1 MASAQDTAS
10 PNARE
15 KILAGRVVA
24 GDVAAIDPFLDAAG
38 PPIWS
43 AVVLLEGDGPA
54 GEAAYLRVLD
64 ALKADDWRRLR
75 AFDGRA
81 SLATFLALVA
91 RQVLIEEL
99 PKALA
104 AGPEGAWRRFERI
117 FGRDIRRR
125 VARRFPLADQAGRED
140 LAQEVNLGL
149 LEERCR
155 RLLAFSGKG
164 SFEGY
169 VLTLVDR
176 LLIDLMRKEAPRL
189 RLPAEIERM
198 SGLDQAVFI
207 QVAWK
212 GAPMEP
218 ARLMDRLGE
227 HAVGLDLFVL
237 AASLQRV
244 RPAVEAERTRRAF
257 GRTTSIDEPPERGGM
272 GGGLASDALDPED
285 ELTRR
290 QDEAGE
296 AGLIAAIA
304 QAAEAWPE
312 DERLYLK
319 LFLASGDPPR
329 VIAQMMARPVEEVRQ
344 VQQRA
349 LRRMKAI
356 AAAMKTAAA
365 SVSGLQE

>member
-1 MASAQDTAS
+1 MGSVQDTAS
-10 PNARE
+10 PRAHE
-15 KILAGRVVA
+15 KTLAGRVVA
-24 GDVAAIDPFLDAAG
+24 GDAAAIDPFLDAAG

-43 AVVLLEGDGPA
+43 AVVLLEGDGA
-54 GEAAYLRVLD
+54 VGEAAYLRVLD
-64 ALKADDWRRLR
+64 ALRADDWRRLR
-75 AFDGRA
+75 AFDGRG
-81 SLATFLALVA
+81 SLSTFLALVA

-99 PKALA
+99 PQALA
-104 AGPEGAWRRFERI
+104 AGPDTAWRRFERV

-125 VARRFPLADQAGRED
+125 VARRFPLADPAARED
-140 LAQEVNLGL
+140 LTQEVSFGL
-149 LEERCR
+149 LEDGCR
-155 RLLAFSGKG
+155 RLLAFGGKG

-189 RLPAEIERM
+189 RLPAEVERM
-198 SGLDQAVFI
+198 SGLDQAVFV

-227 HAVGLDLFVL
+227 QASGLDLFTL
-237 AASLQRV
+237 AAALQRV
-244 RPAVEAERTRRAF
+244 RPAIEAERTRRTF
-257 GRTTSIDEPPERGGM
+257 GRTTSIDEPPERGGV
-272 GGGLASDALDPED
+272 GDSLAGEEPDPESA
-285 ELTRR
+285 LIQR

-304 QAAEAWPE
+304 RAAESWPE

-319 LFLASGDPPR
+319 LFLGSGDPPR

-344 VQQRA
+344 IQARA

-356 AAAMKTAAA
+356 AAAMKTGSA
-365 SVSGLQE
+365 SVSGPQE